1 MVWIRL
7 FPILNF
13 PSNSAAAVGSAHGL
27 LLQPLSYISGATWPI
42 KLFECVETNI
52 DTNKAPG
59 FSCFAFKS
67 KISRKGFEMDLCVL
81 LLQHHKWY
89 IQLFLRTMCTPMVP
103 WSRKKLP
110 PSTHLSTIPS
120 FASVYRSTKCITS
133 LTEVIKNFQPLCR
146 VIIRYRLRSVLLL
159 GLRTF
164 FKQLPGPKVPHS

>member
-27 LLQPLSYISGATWPI
+27 LLQSLSLISVATWPK

-89 IQLFLRTMCTPMVP
+89 IQLFLRTMCTPYGPLIQKEASTFNSPFINPIFCKCVSINKMYHLTH
-103 WSRKKLP
+103 WSYQKI
-110 PSTHLSTIPS
+110 STP
-120 FASVYRSTKCITS
+120 V
-133 LTEVIKNFQPLCR
+133 
-146 VIIRYRLRSVLLL
+146 
-159 GLRTF
+159 
-164 FKQLPGPKVPHS
+164 